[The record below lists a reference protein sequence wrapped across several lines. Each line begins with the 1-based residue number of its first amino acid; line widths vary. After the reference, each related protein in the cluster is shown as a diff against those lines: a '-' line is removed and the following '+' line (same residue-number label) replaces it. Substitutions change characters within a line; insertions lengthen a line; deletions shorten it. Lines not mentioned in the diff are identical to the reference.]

1 MKMYVFESMI
11 CQSITYNPGFVA
23 FLEAKLSNEKD
34 DLRHFSS
41 IQQYPK
47 TLSAGWSS
55 FIWKKDKHA
64 LKYDCK
70 PTIWHKNILKG
81 AAL

>member
-1 MKMYVFESMI
+1 MLKMKMHVFESMI
-11 CQSITYNPGFVA
+11 CQSVTYNPGFVA

-47 TLSAGWSS
+47 TLSAG
-55 FIWKKDKHA
+55 
-64 LKYDCK
+64 
-70 PTIWHKNILKG
+70 
-81 AAL
+81 